1 MKNMGQLM
9 QQAQQMQVKMAALQ
23 KELDAKIIETSTGGG
38 AVKVK
43 MNGKQ
48 EIIEIKISPDCVD
61 SSDVDMLQELVK
73 TAVNQATSQSKD
85 MVSKA
90 MSKITGGLGL
100 PGF

>member
-48 EIIEIKISPDCVD
+48 EIIEIKISPECVD
-61 SSDVDMLQELVK
+61 SSDVEMLQELVK
-73 TAVNQATSQSKD
+73 TAVNQATSQSKE
-85 MVSKA
+85 MVSNA